1 MGLEWYQPWFEPF
14 PILSSNFGTSS
25 PTLAGEQEEPTVSGY
40 KFHIEVA
47 SATSGTT
54 TLQIVYFATLAL

>member
-1 MGLEWYQPWFEPF
+1 MIST
-14 PILSSNFGTSS
+14 ILSSNFGTSS